1 MSELSV
7 ENLHVFRGD
16 RHLLRGLAF
25 VLQAGACLQVLG
37 ANGAGK
43 TTLLRVLA
51 GLLEPESVTLRWRGL
66 ECSPRDPAYHADL
79 AYLGHDAALKA
90 DLTGTENIS
99 FAVGLRRQANAA
111 NVLSALQ
118 RVDAQRFA
126 DRPVRTLSAGQRR
139 RIALAALWLS
149 GASLW
154 LLDEPSTNLDVAGQT
169 LVAGLIE
176 AHLRQGGL
184 VVAATHQSLGLPAPL
199 QNTLTIGAA
208 GQGTAGRVAA

>member
-25 VLQAGACLQVLG
+25 SLSAGGCLQILG

-43 TTLLRVLA
+43 TTLLRVLS
-51 GLLEPESVTLRWRGL
+51 GLLEPESVTLRWQGL
-66 ECSPRDPAYHADL
+66 VRSPRDPAYHADL
-79 AYLGHDAALKA
+79 AYLGHDAPLKA

-99 FAVGLRRQANAA
+99 FAVGLHRQMTAA
-111 NVLSALQ
+111 DAQRALQ

-126 DRPVRTLSAGQRR
+126 DRPIRTLSAGQRR

-154 LLDEPSTNLDVAGQT
+154 LLDEPATNLDLAGQA
-169 LVAGLIE
+169 LVTGLIE
-176 AHLRQGGL
+176 EHLQRGGL
-184 VVAATHQSLGLPAPL
+184 VVAATHQSLGLPSTL
-199 QNTLTIGAA
+199 HNTLTIG
-208 GQGTAGRVAA
+208 TDGRGPA